1 MGVTL
6 ILAAVAIVLFAVY
19 CLAAK
24 RPGVAA
30 IITPLLAIAV
40 GAFVFKAFVTSVA
53 PVSQKETYIGLAL
66 GAVATVLV
74 WASLRRRRRF

>member
-6 ILAAVAIVLFAVY
+6 ILAAVAVVLFGFYLV
-19 CLAAK
+19 AAR

-66 GAVATVLV
+66 GALATLLV
-74 WASLRRRRRF
+74 WGTLRRRRG